1 LTISDQP
8 QIPTAHSPL
17 PTHRS
22 YAFGLLDEAAKKE
35 VRRSCLKAVC
45 IPGYQVPFASR
56 EMPIAR
62 GFGTGGL
69 QITLALIGATDTLKV
84 IDQGSDDSVNAV
96 SLRDLVQKVCPGT
109 QTTEET
115 ERATILQSRHRIPET
130 PLREGQILVLQVPYP
145 DALGVVEPNEQ
156 ARVVMHGEK
165 DYAGL
170 YVYLYEDVVRS
181 RKITLSAG
189 YPTEINTQYIMT
201 PSPIPRWDLPLLHQS
216 RCLTLLGA
224 GREKKI
230 FAVPPYTV
238 SRPLEF
244 EDMRFHVETFETNA
258 GERKVCARCGSH
270 DTFLDEIYQ
279 ADGETVFIC
288 NDTEYC
294 ARQQREQREGTAT
307 NVGVADNHHGAQ
319 NGGGA

>member
-1 LTISDQP
+1 MTRLQQRT
-8 QIPTAHSPL
+8 TAQR
-17 PTHRS
+17 RS

-69 QITLALIGATDTLKV
+69 QITLALIGEADTLKV
-84 IDQGSDDSVNAV
+84 IDQGSDDSVNAC
-96 SLRDLVQKVCPGT
+96 SLRELVKKVCPGT
-109 QTTEET
+109 RTTENTDE
-115 ERATILQSRHRIPET
+115 ATILQSRHRIPET
-130 PLREGQILVLQVPYP
+130 PLREEQLLVLQVPYP

-156 ARVVMHGEK
+156 KRVVMHGET

-189 YPTEINTQYIMT
+189 YPTEINEHYIMT
-201 PSPIPRWDLPLLHQS
+201 PSPIPRWDLPQLHCS
-216 RCLTLLGA
+216 RNLTLLGA

-230 FAVPPYTV
+230 FAVPPYTL
-238 SRPLEF
+238 SHPLEF
-244 EDMRFHVETFETNA
+244 EDMRFHVETFQDET
-258 GERKVCARCGSH
+258 GVRKACVKCGS
-270 DTFLDEIYQ
+270 DNTFLDEILL
-279 ADGETVFIC
+279 ANGEKAFTC
-288 NDTEYC
+288 SDTEYC
-294 ARQQREQREGTAT
+294 ARLRRK
-307 NVGVADNHHGAQ
+307 
-319 NGGGA
+319 GGHA

>member
-1 LTISDQP
+1 
-8 QIPTAHSPL
+8 
-17 PTHRS
+17 
-22 YAFGLLDEAAKKE
+22 
-35 VRRSCLKAVC
+35 
-45 IPGYQVPFASR
+45 
-56 EMPIAR
+56 
-62 GFGTGGL
+62 
-69 QITLALIGATDTLKV
+69 
-84 IDQGSDDSVNAV
+84 
-96 SLRDLVQKVCPGT
+96 
-109 QTTEET
+109 
-115 ERATILQSRHRIPET
+115 
-130 PLREGQILVLQVPYP
+130 VLQVPYP

-189 YPTEINTQYIMT
+189 YPTEINAQYIMT

-230 FAVPPYTV
+230 FAVPPYTL

-244 EDMRFHVETFETNA
+244 EDMRFHVETFEDRA
-258 GERKVCARCGSH
+258 GARKACARCGSR
-270 DTFLDEIYQ
+270 DTFLDEIYE
-279 ADGETVFIC
+279 ASGTTVFLC

-294 ARQQREQREGTAT
+294 ARQQRKQPEERAAGT
-307 NVGVADNHHGAQ
+307 NHHQAEHQDTDQDAGD
-319 NGGGA
+319 GGGA